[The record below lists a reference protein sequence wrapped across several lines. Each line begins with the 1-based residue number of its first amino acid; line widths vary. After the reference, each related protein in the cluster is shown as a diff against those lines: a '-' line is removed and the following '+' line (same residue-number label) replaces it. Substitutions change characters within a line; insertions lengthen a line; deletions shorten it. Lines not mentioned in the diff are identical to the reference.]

1 MSKELTEMQLLFL
14 EALFGPAKGN
24 YVTAKR
30 MAGYSDNV
38 ATSQVVEP
46 LREAI
51 ANRTRNF
58 ISENGPKAVWAM
70 MDIMDNPTDLGNKEK
85 MAVAKD
91 FLDRAGFKA
100 SDKVEITSDSPVFIL
115 PEKRSKEED

>member
-1 MSKELTEMQLLFL
+1 MTKKNLTDKQLLFL

-24 YVTAKR
+24 YVEAKK
-30 MAGYSDNV
+30 MAGYADTV

-46 LREAI
+46 LREEI
-51 ANRTRNF
+51 NIRTRNF
-58 ISENGPKAVWAM
+58 LSENGPKAVWAM

-91 FLDRAGFKA
+91 FLDRGGFKA
-100 SDKVEITSDSPVFIL
+100 TDKVEVSSSSPLFIL
-115 PEKRSKEED
+115 PEKKSKDS

>member
-1 MSKELTEMQLLFL
+1 MSKNLTEKQLMFL

-24 YVTAKR
+24 YVKAKQI
-30 MAGYSDNV
+30 AGYADTV

-46 LREAI
+46 LRDEI
-51 ANRTRNF
+51 ALRTRNF

-70 MDIMDNPTDLGNKEK
+70 MDIMDNPTDLGSKEK

-100 SDKVEITSDSPVFIL
+100 SDKVEVTSSSPLFIL
-115 PEKRSKEED
+115 PEKKAKDT

>member
-1 MSKELTEMQLLFL
+1 MSKNLTEKQLMFL

-24 YVTAKR
+24 YVKAKQI
-30 MAGYSDNV
+30 AGYADTV

-46 LREAI
+46 LRDEI
-51 ANRTRNF
+51 ALRTRNF

-70 MDIMDNPTDLGNKEK
+70 MDIMDNPTDLGSKEK

-100 SDKVEITSDSPVFIL
+100 SDKVEVTSNSPLFIL
-115 PEKRSKEED
+115 PEKKAKDT

>member
-1 MSKELTEMQLLFL
+1 MTEKQQIFL

-24 YVTAKR
+24 FVEAKK

-38 ATSQVVEP
+38 ATSQVIEP
-46 LREAI
+46 LRDEI
-51 ANRTRNF
+51 ALRTRQF
-58 ISENGPKAVWAM
+58 ISDNGPKAVWAM
-70 MDIMDNPTDLGNKEK
+70 MDIMANPTDLGNKEK

-100 SDKVEITSDSPVFIL
+100 SEKVEVTAKSPLFIL
-115 PEKRSKEED
+115 PEKKSSDS

>member
-1 MSKELTEMQLLFL
+1 MTEKQQIFL

-24 YVTAKR
+24 FVKAKQ

-46 LREAI
+46 LREEIAI
-51 ANRTRNF
+51 RTRQF
-58 ISENGPKAVWAM
+58 ISDNGPKAVWAM
-70 MDIMDNPTDLGNKEK
+70 MDIMDNPTDLGSKEK

-100 SDKVEITSDSPVFIL
+100 SEKVEVTTKSPLFIIIFSL
-115 PEKRSKEED
+115 LSLLLR

>member
-1 MSKELTEMQLLFL
+1 MSKNLTENQLKFL

-24 YVTAKR
+24 YVKAKQI
-30 MAGYSDNV
+30 AGYADTV

-46 LREAI
+46 LRDEI
-51 ANRTRNF
+51 ALRTRNF

-70 MDIMDNPTDLGNKEK
+70 MDIMDNPTDLGSKEK

-100 SDKVEITSDSPVFIL
+100 SDKVEVTSNSPLFIL
-115 PEKRSKEED
+115 PEKKAKDT

>member
-1 MSKELTEMQLLFL
+1 MSKNLTEKQSMFL

-24 YVTAKR
+24 YVLAKQI
-30 MAGYSDNV
+30 AGYAETV

-46 LREAI
+46 LRDEI
-51 ANRTRNF
+51 ALRTRNF

-70 MDIMDNPTDLGNKEK
+70 MDIMENPTDLGNKEK

-91 FLDRAGFKA
+91 FLDRAGFKV
-100 SDKVEITSDSPVFIL
+100 SDKVEVSSSSPLFIL
-115 PEKRSKEED
+115 PEKKSKDA